1 MSASSWIPRGCTPDD
16 LRPPQGSPRLP
27 LLLASALLGGCIS
40 DESDPLAE
48 PRVLQFTP
56 AHTELPLRLVHRG
69 DAALPLAKL
78 RIDHREADWSAFT
91 ITDAA
96 LPRQIEPG
104 GEVTLHLRVD
114 ADHFTGPDHRPR
126 AGAAALT
133 YLAGGQPQRVPL
145 RFSVPESPALVQ
157 LLRLGFLA
165 GLTAAGL
172 ALGRRQWTW
181 VVLTVAAVAIA
192 PVGAGLC
199 LDPGTAVLTAA
210 DLQQCA
216 EGRGGIAM
224 QMFPH
229 SEGLGLLIA
238 LVLLLATR
246 STGHTDDLHRPLV
259 LALALLA
266 TATAGGSLDPQ
277 VLMQAQ
283 HGLHWGLWQ
292 QPLGALAL
300 IVAAVGEVQTAR
312 SSAPR
317 TARIAAFG
325 LAAMITTLCL
335 GGPDLPGLLG
345 LPHPTSIAAG
355 LTVWTLKVAAVGFLL
370 LRARLPAG
378 VSRAIA
384 PLALAQILLA
394 ALQLRGV

>member
-1 MSASSWIPRGCTPDD
+1 VSTPGRNRNRNRDHC
-16 LRPPQGSPRLP
+16 RWP
-27 LLLASALLGGCIS
+27 LLASTLLFGCGAAEP
-40 DESDPLAE
+40 DGLAE

-56 AHTELPLRLVHRG
+56 AHTELSLRLVHHG
-69 DAALPLAKL
+69 DAALPLARL

-91 ITDAA
+91 ITDAS

-104 GEVTLHLRVD
+104 GAVTLHLRVD
-114 ADHFTGPDHRPR
+114 TDHFAGPDHRPR

-133 YLAGGQPQRVPL
+133 FLAGDQPLRVPL
-145 RFSVPESPALVQ
+145 RFSVPQAPALAQ
-157 LLRLGFLA
+157 WLRLGLLA
-165 GLTAAGL
+165 GLLAAGL
-172 ALGRRQWTW
+172 TLARRRWTW
-181 VVLTVAAVAIA
+181 ALLTVAAVAIA

-216 EGRGGIAM
+216 DGRGGIAL

-229 SEGLGLLIA
+229 AEGLGLWIA
-238 LVLLLATR
+238 LLLFLATR
-246 STGHTDDLHRPLV
+246 STAGQTDDLHRPLR
-259 LALALLA
+259 LAFALLA
-266 TATAGGSLDPQ
+266 ATAAGGSLSPQ

-300 IVAAVGEVQTAR
+300 IFAALGEVSAVR

-317 TARIAAFG
+317 IARIAAFG
-325 LAAMITTLCL
+325 LATMLTTLSF
-335 GGPDLPGLLG
+335 GGSDFPGLLG

-355 LTVWTLKVAAVGFLL
+355 FTVWTLKVTAVAFLL
-370 LRARLPAG
+370 VRARVP
-378 VSRAIA
+378 VVFTWAII
-384 PLALAQILLA
+384 PLALAQVLLA
-394 ALQLRGV
+394 ALSHHGA